1 MNVHVVYDKIIEILK
16 KNNRDTSDECIKDKN
31 NKDGS
36 ISVNVFKN
44 LAIKIVFKPKSNYLM
59 IKSEYNNLFLELNII
74 THSIKSELDF
84 IRCPIFSIKDMET
97 IENILVKIY
106 DDCEAVG
113 QEFGCCHRYEECSDK
128 KECIHPDKVRSQCC
142 IYRKNL
148 EAGKIFYGI
157 NANQHLQNIQQ
168 QQRIE
173 KPTDNKNNSKQL
185 SFI

>member
-16 KNNRDTSDECIKDKN
+16 NNKRDTSEECIKGKN

-44 LAIKIVFKPKSNYLM
+44 LAIKIVFKPKSNYL
-59 IKSEYNNLFLELNII
+59 IVKSEYNDLFLELDII
-74 THSIKSELDF
+74 THSIKSEKDS
-84 IRCPIFSIKDMET
+84 IRYHIFSIKDIEI
-97 IENILVKIY
+97 IENILLKIY

-128 KECIHPDKVRSQCC
+128 KECIHPDKVHSQCC

-148 EAGKIFYGI
+148 EAGRIFYGI
-157 NANQHLQNIQQ
+157 NANQHLQNMQQ
-168 QQRIE
+168 KIE
-173 KPTDNKNNSKQL
+173 KPIDNKNNSKQL